1 LFEVRNWS
9 FAAGRPFTDVELRGG
24 AAVCVIGET
33 VRRNLFRAGDPVGS
47 KIRLQDLAC
56 QVIGVLDTYKPAS
69 AGTWSPE
76 EVALLERIVEEL
88 DPALESARLYRD
100 TQSRAARERAIR
112 QVTEEMRRAVD
123 IEAILQSTVVELARA
138 LGAPRAY
145 VRLGT
150 EDQLLSSAGSVNTG
164 VVDAGE
170 SREGGEADA

>member
-1 LFEVRNWS
+1 MGDEARLALEHGTTVQSTGSQNGDRHSLAIPIRVR
-9 FAAGRPFTDVELRGG
+9 G
-24 AAVCVIGET
+24 
-33 VRRNLFRAGDPVGS
+33 
-47 KIRLQDLAC
+47 
-56 QVIGVLDTYKPAS
+56 QVIGVLETYKPAS
-69 AGTWSPE
+69 AGAWSPE

-123 IEAILQSTVVELARA
+123 VEAILQSTVVELARA

-150 EDQLLSSAGSVNTG
+150 GEQILSSARAVTPAADGPT
-164 VVDAGE
+164 AGGA
-170 SREGGEADA
+170 SREGGEAGA